1 MKRRITAV
9 FMALCIAM
17 TLLPMSA
24 LAEEPAGETLTS
36 LTYFNRLYEYSPVFE
51 EYIEITAG
59 ISVALAT
66 CALPESGAITSVARE
81 KISIKSLIVV

>member
-24 LAEEPAGETLTS
+24 LAEEPAGGN
-36 LTYFNRLYEYSPVFE
+36 TYKPYVFQQ
-51 EYIEITAG
+51 
-59 ISVALAT
+59 AL
-66 CALPESGAITSVARE
+66 
-81 KISIKSLIVV
+81 